1 MRGLVTGG
9 LGLVGSQYAAHALAR
24 GDEVVILDN
33 EARGESTARNWYW
46 LRKQVEARPE
56 QLKYVKGDVA
66 DPEAVQMALT
76 PRVDWVLHA
85 AAQSSVNVSI
95 HEPELDFVS
104 NAMGTV
110 VLLTRLLDYHQKP
123 RMVFLAS
130 NKIYDTTTWPVE
142 KIGKRYRWVGR
153 GIGPS
158 EEYPFHMDAK
168 EPYGASKI
176 AATYYCR
183 CYAAM
188 YDLPVVVGV
197 PSGMYGPRQ
206 FGRSEQGWMGWF
218 IIATML
224 GLPISICGDGYQVRD
239 MCHTDDVNAAVD
251 TLLDHATEYKGEL
264 FNIGGGP
271 RNATSLLQALEMI
284 ETITRQ
290 KPILSYESWRPQDN
304 KVYVSNIERMVGLGW
319 SPKIDLEEGITRM
332 VRWVQDNQPEI
343 ESVYLDQGAKHAA
356 R

>member
-33 EARGESTARNWYW
+33 ESRGESTARNWHW
-46 LRKQVEARPE
+46 LRSLPGAAAG
-56 QLKYVKGDVA
+56 LKLVKGDVA
-66 DPEAVQMALT
+66 DPEAVEMALR
-76 PRVDWVLHA
+76 PRTDWVLHA

-95 HEPELDFVS
+95 KEPELDFVS

-110 VLLTRLLDYHQKP
+110 VLLTRLLDFTPMP
-123 RMVFLAS
+123 RVVFLAS

-142 KIGKRYRWVGR
+142 RVGKKYRWVGR

-158 EEYPFHMDAK
+158 EEYPFQMDAK

-188 YDLPVVVGV
+188 YDMPVVVGV

-206 FGRSEQGWMGWF
+206 FGRTEQGWMGWF
-218 IIATML
+218 IIATIL
-224 GLPISICGDGYQVRD
+224 GLPISIMGDGYQVRD
-239 MCHTDDVNAAVD
+239 MCHTDDVSMAVD
-251 TLLDHATEYKGEL
+251 RLLDAATEYKGEL

-271 RNATSLLQALEMI
+271 RNAVSLLQALELI
-284 ETITRQ
+284 ETISGQ
-290 KPILSYESWRPQDN
+290 KPILSYETWRPQDN

-319 SPKIDLEEGITRM
+319 SPKVDIEDGITRM
-332 VRWVQDNQPEI
+332 VRWVRENLPEI
-343 ESVYLDQGAKHAA
+343 ESVYLDREAKNAA